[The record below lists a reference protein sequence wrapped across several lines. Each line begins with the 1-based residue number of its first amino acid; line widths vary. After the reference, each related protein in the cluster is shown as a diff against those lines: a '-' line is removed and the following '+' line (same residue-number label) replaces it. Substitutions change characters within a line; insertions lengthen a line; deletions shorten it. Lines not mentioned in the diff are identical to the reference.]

1 MKELASAQ
9 LPGPSVRPVAKWD
22 NAFSFCSRHPL
33 LGGSDLIGA
42 VCVKYYEPLNVFKF
56 YVSSFHNNSTQYIV
70 RGVTPK
76 PPTKKQTKNGAI
88 NIRSAVCK
96 GLNKKD
102 VYLCLYVTQDI
113 SLKYLLY
120 YMDIL
125 QYLFYISEY
134 WRSISRQDNFCIAY
148 LPRYLFFFSDSQNE

>member
-56 YVSSFHNNSTQYIV
+56 YVSSFHNNSI

-102 VYLCLYVTQDI
+102 VYLYPDVKQD
-113 SLKYLLY
+113 Y
-120 YMDIL
+120 
-125 QYLFYISEY
+125 
-134 WRSISRQDNFCIAY
+134 
-148 LPRYLFFFSDSQNE
+148 

>member
-1 MKELASAQ
+1 MDLGILICILKEYLVSHHEGTSISSAAW
-9 LPGPSVRPVAKWD
+9 PVRPVAKWD

-56 YVSSFHNNSTQYIV
+56 YVSSFHNNSSTYIV

-120 YMDIL
+120 YNGYTTIPFL
-125 QYLFYISEY
+125 YFRVLEIHQQIG
-134 WRSISRQDNFCIAY
+134 
-148 LPRYLFFFSDSQNE
+148 

>member
-1 MKELASAQ
+1 MDLGILICILKEYLVSHHEGTSISSAAW
-9 LPGPSVRPVAKWD
+9 PVHPVAKWD

-120 YMDIL
+120 YNGYTTIPFL
-125 QYLFYISEY
+125 YFRVLEIHQQIG
-134 WRSISRQDNFCIAY
+134 
-148 LPRYLFFFSDSQNE
+148 

>member
-1 MKELASAQ
+1 MDLGILICILKEYLVSHHEGTSISSAAW
-9 LPGPSVRPVAKWD
+9 PVRPVAKWD

-56 YVSSFHNNSTQYIV
+56 YVSSFHNNSSTYIV

-102 VYLCLYVTQDI
+102 VYLYPDVKQD
-113 SLKYLLY
+113 Y
-120 YMDIL
+120 
-125 QYLFYISEY
+125 
-134 WRSISRQDNFCIAY
+134 
-148 LPRYLFFFSDSQNE
+148 